1 MPNSIKA
8 FSDHF
13 APVSG
18 AYADFRPRYPAAL
31 FDWLAQIS
39 PARGLAWDCACGS
52 GQASLDL
59 AGHFA
64 RVVATDASAAQLAG
78 AQPHAGVEYR
88 QAPAEASGLADASV
102 DLICVAQALH
112 WFDLPRFY
120 AEARRVL
127 KPDGVLAV
135 WTYGVQSLGAC
146 RTLESSAAN
155 RPRRPLFY
163 RLLAPWNN
171 HAAANPA
178 KNGLGGADF
187 RYRRPMSDR
196 LLEDEAVNACVQ
208 RFYRD
213 TVGPYWPPERLLVE
227 QGYRTLDFPFAEF
240 VPPAFAM
247 SERWAL
253 PRLLGY
259 FRSWSATGR
268 YIAAR
273 GTDPVLALAE
283 ELALLWGDADSER
296 RVTWPL
302 AIRAGQRAF
311 RDDDSEVGP

>member
-1 MPNSIKA
+1 MTTPNKP

-13 APVSG
+13 ASVSN

-31 FDWLAQIS
+31 FDWLADIA

-52 GQASLDL
+52 GQASHDL

-78 AQPHAGVEYR
+78 AQPHVGESGGGDWSAGVPTASRLEAGAPSSPGQVEFR

-102 DLICVAQALH
+102 DLIAVAQALH
-112 WFDLPRFY
+112 WFDRPRFY

-135 WTYGVQSLGAC
+135 WTYGVQ
-146 RTLESSAAN
+146 TLE
-155 RPRRPLFY
+155 
-163 RLLAPWNN
+163 
-171 HAAANPA
+171 
-178 KNGLGGADF
+178 G
-187 RYRRPMSDR
+187 
-196 LLEDEAVNACVQ
+196 EAVNASVQ

-213 TVGPYWPPERLLVE
+213 TVGPYWPPERRLVE
-227 QGYRTLDFPFAEF
+227 QGYRTLEFPFAEF
-240 VPPAFAM
+240 AAPAFAM
-247 SERWAL
+247 TARWSL

-268 YIAAR
+268 YIAAH
-273 GTDPVLALAE
+273 GDDPVLALAE
-283 ELALLWGDADSER
+283 ELAPLWGDAER
-296 RVTWPL
+296 ERQVTWPL
-302 AIRAGQRAF
+302 AIR
-311 RDDDSEVGP
+311 VGRR

>member
-1 MPNSIKA
+1 MPASIKA

-31 FDWLAQIS
+31 FDWLARIA

-59 AGHFA
+59 AGHFT

-88 QAPAEASGLADASV
+88 QAPAEASGLAEASV

-120 AEARRVL
+120 AEAQHVL

-135 WTYGVQSLGAC
+135 WTYGVQSL
-146 RTLESSAAN
+146 EN
-155 RPRRPLFY
+155 
-163 RLLAPWNN
+163 
-171 HAAANPA
+171 
-178 KNGLGGADF
+178 
-187 RYRRPMSDR
+187 
-196 LLEDEAVNACVQ
+196 EAVNASVQ

-213 TVGPYWPPERLLVE
+213 TVGPYWPPERQLVE

-240 VPPAFAM
+240 APPALAM
-247 SERWAL
+247 AERWAL

-268 YIAAR
+268 YIAAH
-273 GTDPVLALAE
+273 GVDPVLALAE
-283 ELALLWGDADSER
+283 ELASLWGDAASER

-302 AIRAGQRAF
+302 AIRAGRRAF
-311 RDDDSEVGP
+311 REEGSAVGPEVASQRGC

>member
-1 MPNSIKA
+1 MPASIKA
-8 FSDHF
+8 FRDHF

-18 AYADFRPRYPAAL
+18 AYADFRPLYPAAL
-31 FDWLAQIS
+31 FDWLAQIA
-39 PARGLAWDCACGS
+39 PARVRAWDCACGS

-112 WFDLPRFY
+112 WFDLPRFF
-120 AEARRVL
+120 AEAQRVL
-127 KPDGVLAV
+127 KPNGVLAV
-135 WTYGVQSLGAC
+135 WTYGLQ
-146 RTLESSAAN
+146 TLES
-155 RPRRPLFY
+155 
-163 RLLAPWNN
+163 
-171 HAAANPA
+171 
-178 KNGLGGADF
+178 
-187 RYRRPMSDR
+187 
-196 LLEDEAVNACVQ
+196 EAVNACVQ

-240 VPPAFAM
+240 APPAFAM

-268 YIAAR
+268 CIAAR
-273 GTDPVLALAE
+273 GVDPTLALAE
-283 ELALLWGDADSER
+283 ELASLWGDADSER
-296 RVTWPL
+296 QVTWPQ
-302 AIRAGQRAF
+302 AIRAGRRAL
-311 RDDDSEVGP
+311 RDDGSEVGPEVSPEVGSPSAC